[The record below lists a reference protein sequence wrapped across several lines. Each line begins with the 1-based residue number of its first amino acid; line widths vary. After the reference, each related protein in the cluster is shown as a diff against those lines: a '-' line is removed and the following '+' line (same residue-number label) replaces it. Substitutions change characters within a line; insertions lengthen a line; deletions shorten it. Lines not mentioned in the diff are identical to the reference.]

1 MLTPADVKLVGKNK
15 IELRQKDKR
24 LTLWV
29 ESPAKITLKTWSTKP
44 VTDYDAENP
53 GTVLVGFEA
62 QLPANS
68 RQVLQVRLVPGDKSV
83 TETQIQSLNRW
94 KTKR

>member
-1 MLTPADVKLVGKNK
+1 
-15 IELRQKDKR
+15 
-24 LTLWV
+24 
-29 ESPAKITLKTWSTKP
+29 
-44 VTDYDAENP
+44 
-53 GTVLVGFEA
+53 VGFEA

-83 TETQIQSLNRW
+83 AETQIQSLNRW